1 LLGSRSDPSVALP
14 GERWRAFGN
23 PAYQGDGDAGGD
35 GLYFCSN
42 TRQVVV
48 ACAYSVPSGP

>member
-1 LLGSRSDPSVALP
+1 MDFCTLSIAHMLDARIES
-14 GERWRAFGN
+14 F
-23 PAYQGDGDAGGD
+23 AYLFQRVGGT
-35 GLYFCSN
+35 SK